1 MESSV
6 VLVNGSKNVVG
17 YDECLNSV
25 LLRHYNHVN
34 RGGVLDC
41 ELLGGLCGSSEV
53 SALKQPFNADC
64 AENAQRTAE
73 QHFKLRHHK

>member
-41 ELLGGLCGSSEV
+41 ELLGGSLRILGGLCLE
-53 SALKQPFNADC
+53 
-64 AENAQRTAE
+64 TA
-73 QHFKLRHHK
+73 F